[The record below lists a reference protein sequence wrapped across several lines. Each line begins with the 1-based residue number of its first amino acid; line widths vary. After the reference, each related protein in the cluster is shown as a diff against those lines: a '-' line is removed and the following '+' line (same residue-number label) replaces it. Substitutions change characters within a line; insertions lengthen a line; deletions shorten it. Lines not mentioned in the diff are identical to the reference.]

1 QVRRRLV
8 AFAKDFVSETL
19 GELASLP
26 ADASG
31 ALRGLLYQL
40 QQTLGTLPRAGAE
53 ALLAALDDRDR
64 RELGARGIS
73 IGRRLVFAPALL
85 DPGALQRRRVLV
97 RACFGEQIPALRAG
111 AVSAR
116 VDLRVPHEC
125 YLALGYLVVGGQALR
140 ADVL

>member
-1 QVRRRLV
+1 APNLADARFSHELAEAPHTAFSVDARGSIVFRQMRVARIARGRVLTEPEVALEDLELAPGALGQVRRRLV

-53 ALLAALDDRDR
+53 A
-64 RELGARGIS
+64 
-73 IGRRLVFAPALL
+73 
-85 DPGALQRRRVLV
+85 
-97 RACFGEQIPALRAG
+97 
-111 AVSAR
+111 
-116 VDLRVPHEC
+116 
-125 YLALGYLVVGGQALR
+125 
-140 ADVL
+140 